1 MSEEEQLDA
10 QQLAMLVKRL
20 DRQRRARNAA
30 EAISEQATG
39 ELHDRQQHLRL
50 LQAVA
55 VAANE
60 SPSLDDALQAAVDE
74 VCAYFG
80 FPIGHAYLAIGNSS
94 ILALSDI
101 WFVGDF
107 ARFEQFRVAVEMTL
121 IAPSTGV
128 AGRALAQRS
137 PAESSELDSVLPPP
151 LASAAKSA
159 GLAAAF
165 AFPVIGI
172 DAPVAVLEFF
182 ATEPFTLDEGMND
195 VIQRLGDLLGKVHVR
210 AMAQATQISSP
221 EQFRLLFEGN
231 PNPMWIH
238 DAESF
243 ALIAVNDA
251 AADLFGYT
259 RDELL
264 TMTLPDLQRPED
276 RAAGLPPRSG
286 ALNLQT
292 RDGSVLTFD
301 VTGYDIRLPGRNARM
316 TMAVDVDEGR
326 RAAEGLRES
335 ERRFREM
342 LDTIEL
348 VAVLLDVVGHV
359 TYCNPYLLQMT
370 GFVQDEVLGNNFF
383 ELFLPEEKRAQGA
396 QNFASNIGGGM
407 IASHDESEIVTRR
420 GERRTI
426 LWNNT
431 VLRNSQGS
439 ILGTAGI
446 GSDVTEQRIAEKQ
459 LLYNA
464 FHDSLTGLPNR
475 ALFLDRVS
483 HALDRVKR
491 DGGQAFAVLL
501 LDVDHFKNVNDSLG
515 HAMGDQL
522 LLAIGERLTQSLRAA
537 DTVARFGG
545 DEFTILVEPVTDATG
560 STRAAERI
568 QRAMAAPF
576 LIGESE
582 IFVSISVGVT
592 LAGPEYEDPG
602 QLVRDADTA
611 MYRAKAQGRG
621 RSEIFDANMR
631 AEVVARLQ
639 LENDLRR
646 AVERD
651 ELRVVYQP
659 LVHLASGQLVG
670 FEALVRW
677 QHPRRGLV
685 SPAAFIPIA
694 EESGLI
700 VSIGRFVLAEASRQA
715 AVWLD
720 DRGPGVGG
728 RSGAKSNLSSGT
740 SPLHVSVNVSTRQFA
755 KSDLVADVRSAL
767 DASGLPPSCLHIE
780 VTESVIMLQP
790 EAALKVMNDVRA
802 LGCRIS
808 LDDFGT
814 GYSSLSYLHRFP
826 IDILKIDASF
836 VRNASRDKKNVEI
849 IRSIIALATA
859 LGIEVVAEGIETA
872 EQHAMLRDLGCP
884 LGQGYLFAKPLP
896 ADQALE
902 FTRR

>member
-10 QQLAMLVKRL
+10 QQLATLVKRL

-39 ELHDRQQHLRL
+39 EGYDRQHHLKL

-80 FPIGHAYLAIGNSS
+80 FPVGHAYLAIGNSS

-107 ARFEQFRVAVEMTL
+107 ARFEPFRVAVEMTL
-121 IAPSTGV
+121 IAPSSSV
-128 AGRALAQRS
+128 AGRALALRA
-137 PAESSELDSVLPPP
+137 PAGSSELDRILPQP
-151 LASAAKSA
+151 LASAAKRA
-159 GLAAAF
+159 GLVAAF

-172 DAPVAVLEFF
+172 NAPVAVLEFY
-182 ATEPFTLDEGMND
+182 ATEPFALDDGMDD
-195 VIQRLGDLLGKVHVR
+195 VIRRLGDLLGKVHVR
-210 AMAQATQISSP
+210 TMAQATMASSP

-243 ALIAVNDA
+243 EMIAVNDA
-251 AADLFGYT
+251 ATLQFGYT
-259 RDELL
+259 REELL
-264 TMTLPDLQRPED
+264 ALTLPDLQSSQD
-276 RAAGLPPRSG
+276 RAAGPPPRTG

-292 RDGSVLTFD
+292 RAGTFLTFD
-301 VTGYDIRLPGRNARM
+301 VTGYDIRLPGRNGRM

-326 RAAEGLRES
+326 RAAEGLRDS

-342 LDTIEL
+342 LDTIQL
-348 VAVLLDVVGHV
+348 AAVLLDVVGHV

-370 GFVQDEVLGNNFF
+370 GFVKDEVLGNNFF
-383 ELFLPEEKRAQGA
+383 ELFLPEEQRAQGA
-396 QNFASNIGGGM
+396 RNFASNIGGGM
-407 IASHDESEIVTRR
+407 IALHDESEIVTRR

-459 LLYNA
+459 LLFNA

-483 HALDRVKR
+483 HALNRVKR
-491 DGGQAFAVLL
+491 DGGQAFTVLL

-522 LLAIGERLTQSLRAA
+522 LIAIGERLTQALRAA

-568 QRAMAAPF
+568 QRAIAAPF
-576 LIGESE
+576 QIGESE
-582 IFVSISVGVT
+582 IFVSISLGVT

-602 QLVRDADTA
+602 QIVRDADTA
-611 MYRAKAQGRG
+611 MYRAKGQGRG

-651 ELRVVYQP
+651 ELRVMYQP
-659 LVHLASGQLVG
+659 LVRLDSTRLVG

-685 SPAAFIPIA
+685 SPASFIPIA

-700 VSIGRFVLAEASRQA
+700 VSIGQFVLAEASRQA
-715 AVWLD
+715 AVWLAD
-720 DRGPGVGG
+720 GQLRAG
-728 RSGAKSNLSSGT
+728 RRSTDASAQDVV
-740 SPLHVSVNVSTRQFA
+740 PLHVSVNVSTRQFA
-755 KSDLVADVRSAL
+755 KSDLVADVRRAL
-767 DASGLPPSCLHIE
+767 EASGLPPSCLHIE

-790 EAALKVMNDVRA
+790 EAALKVMNDVRD

-836 VRNASRDKKNVEI
+836 VQNATRDKKNVEI
-849 IRSIIALATA
+849 IRSIIALARA
-859 LGIEVVAEGIETA
+859 LAIEVIAEGIETA
-872 EQHAMLRDLGCP
+872 EQHEMLRDLGCP
-884 LGQGYLFAKPLP
+884 LGQGYLFARPL
-896 ADQALE
+896 ATEQALE

>member
-1 MSEEEQLDA
+1 MSDEENLDA

-30 EAISEQATG
+30 DAISEQATG
-39 ELHDRQQHLRL
+39 ELTYDRQQHLKL

-74 VCAYFG
+74 VCAYFR
-80 FPIGHAYLAIGNSS
+80 FPVGHAYLAIGNSS

-121 IAPSTGV
+121 IAPRTSV
-128 AGRALAQRS
+128 AGRALAERA
-137 PAESSELDSVLPPP
+137 PASSSELDRILPPP
-151 LASAAKSA
+151 LAAAAKEA

-182 ATEPFTLDEGMND
+182 ATEPFVLDEGMDD
-195 VIQRLGDLLGKVHVR
+195 VIRRVGDLLGKVHVR
-210 AMAQATQISSP
+210 TMAQATSSSSP
-221 EQFRLLFEGN
+221 EQYRLLFEGN

-243 ALIAVNDA
+243 ELIALNDA
-251 AADLFGYT
+251 AVAQFGYT

-264 TMTLPDLQRPED
+264 TMTVFDLQRPKD
-276 RAAGLPPRSG
+276 RASGLPSRSG
-286 ALNLQT
+286 ALTLQT
-292 RDGSVLTFD
+292 RDGHILTFD

-316 TMAVDVDEGR
+316 TMAVDIDEGR

-342 LDTIEL
+342 LDTIDL
-348 VAVLLDVVGHV
+348 AAVLLDVVGHV
-359 TYCNPYLLQMT
+359 TYCNPYLLHLT
-370 GFVQDEVLGNNFF
+370 GFGKDEVLGNNFF
-383 ELFLPEEKRAQGA
+383 ELFLPEERRDQGA
-396 QNFASNIGGGM
+396 RDFASNIGAGM

-439 ILGTAGI
+439 ILGTASI

-459 LLYNA
+459 LVYNA

-483 HALDRVKR
+483 HALNRVKR
-491 DGGQAFAVLL
+491 DGGQNFAVLL

-515 HAMGDQL
+515 HAMGDL
-522 LLAIGERLTQSLRAA
+522 LLVAIGERLSQSLRAA

-568 QRAMAAPF
+568 QRAIAAPF
-576 LIGESE
+576 LIGEVE

-602 QLVRDADTA
+602 QIVRDADTA
-611 MYRAKAQGRG
+611 MYRAKGQGRG
-621 RSEIFDANMR
+621 RSEIFDADMR

-659 LVHLASGQLVG
+659 LVRLDSGQLVG

-685 SPAAFIPIA
+685 SPAAFIPVA

-700 VSIGRFVLAEASRQA
+700 VSIGKFVLDEASHQA
-715 AVWLD
+715 ALWPAE
-720 DRGPGVGG
+720 RA
-728 RSGAKSNLSSGT
+728 SAAS
-740 SPLHVSVNVSTRQFA
+740 LHVSVNVSTRQFA

-767 DASGLPPSCLHIE
+767 DASGLHPSRLHIE

-826 IDILKIDASF
+826 IDTLKIDASF
-836 VRNASRDKKNVEI
+836 VRNASRDTKNVEI
-849 IRSIIALATA
+849 IRSIIALARA
-859 LGIEVVAEGIETA
+859 LSIEVVAEGIETM

-884 LGQGYLFAKPLP
+884 LGQGYLFARPLP
-896 ADQALE
+896 PDQALE
-902 FTRR
+902 FTRK